1 MVDATA
7 GGAPPLGWLGSPHHR
22 EWLRAEERRLLRF
35 PATVV
40 GDRGDAAVFAAD
52 GSPVPDA
59 VSPTFGTARLA
70 HVHALAALRG
80 EPGARPTAFALLDHL
95 DTFSPRGWP
104 ENPRSDPDE
113 PQSLYTLAFVVLAAS
128 SGVAVGHPRSP
139 ALLHSALDRLD
150 TAFWEPRYGR
160 GLDRIDRDGRASP
173 YRGLNA
179 NMHLTEALFAAGH
192 VLDDERLRS
201 RAVALC
207 GFAIEVARERGGRIC
222 EHFDS
227 AWTARPEHHRDR
239 PDDRFLPYGATVG
252 HGMEWSRLIAQCASV
267 APAGYLD
274 AAVGI
279 FDRAAADGWAVDG
292 RDGFV
297 YTTDWSGR
305 PVVHRRLHW
314 VAAEAVAA
322 AAVLFALT
330 GEGRFAARYEQWL
343 DHVAVHLVDRDRG
356 SWHHELDRH
365 NRVPAGAA
373 HKPDLYHAY
382 QAVLVPQLPVCTS
395 LVEAVTRPAG

>member
-95 DTFSPRGWP
+95 ATFSAHGWP
-104 ENPRSDPDE
+104 ENPLSGPDE
-113 PQSLYTLAFVVLAAS
+113 PQSLYTLAFVILAAS
-128 SGVAVGHPRSP
+128 SGTAVGHRGSP
-139 ALLHSALDRLD
+139 AMLHSALDRLE

-160 GLDRIDRDGRASP
+160 GLDRVDRDGRASP

-192 VLDDERLRS
+192 ALDDERLRS

-207 GFAIEVARERGGRIC
+207 GFAIEVARERRGRIC

-227 AWTARPEHHRDR
+227 AWTALPEHHRDR
-239 PDDRFLPYGATVG
+239 PDDQFLPYGATVG
-252 HGMEWSRLIAQCASV
+252 HGMEWARLIAQCAPV

-274 AAVGI
+274 AAVEL

-292 RDGFV
+292 HDGFV
-297 YTTDWSGR
+297 YTTDWEGR
-305 PVVHRRLHW
+305 PVAHQRLHW
-314 VAAEAVAA
+314 VAAEAVAT
-322 AAVLFALT
+322 AAVLSALT

-343 DHVAVHLVDRDRG
+343 DYVAVHLVDRQRG
-356 SWHHELDRH
+356 SWHHRLDRR

-373 HKPDLYHAY
+373 APKPDLYHAY
-382 QAVLVPQLPVCTS
+382 QAVLIPQLPVRTS
-395 LVEAVTRPAG
+395 VVGAVTAA